1 MTLTEKR
8 AWCLLAATLGAYTWY
23 VVTVLNRA
31 DGGPVQETP
40 YATTLLW
47 SLGASIVFNIGAE
60 IVFSIFNPRGA
71 RTKDERD
78 RTIDRLGDQV
88 GQSFV
93 VIGGVSALFMAL
105 AEWDWFWIANA
116 LYLGFALSAVLGCVA
131 KIVMNH
137 AAIPNP

>member
-23 VVTVLNRA
+23 VVTVLRRV
-31 DGGPVQETP
+31 DGGAVQETP
-40 YATTLLW
+40 YVTTLLV
-47 SLGASIVFNIGAE
+47 SLGAAVVLNIAAE
-60 IVFSIFNPRGA
+60 IVLSILNPRGA
-71 RTKDERD
+71 RRKDERD

-88 GQSFV
+88 GQSFI
-93 VIGGVSALFMAL
+93 VIGGLAAMLMAM
-105 AEWDWFWIANA
+105 AQWHWFWIANV

-137 AAIPNP
+137 APLPTL

>member
-8 AWCLLAATLGAYTWY
+8 AWCLLVSAVGAYIWY
-23 VVTVLNRA
+23 VVTVLGLA
-31 DGGPVQETP
+31 ESGALSETRYVAP
-40 YATTLLW
+40 LLW
-47 SLGASIVFNIGAE
+47 SIGVSIAFNVCAE
-60 IVFSIFNPRGA
+60 IVLGMLNPRGA

-93 VIGGVSALFMAL
+93 VIGGVAAMAM
-105 AEWDWFWIANA
+105 AMARWDGFWIANV
-116 LYLGFALSAVLGCVA
+116 LYLCFALSAVLSSVS

-137 AAIPNP
+137 AMVPAA